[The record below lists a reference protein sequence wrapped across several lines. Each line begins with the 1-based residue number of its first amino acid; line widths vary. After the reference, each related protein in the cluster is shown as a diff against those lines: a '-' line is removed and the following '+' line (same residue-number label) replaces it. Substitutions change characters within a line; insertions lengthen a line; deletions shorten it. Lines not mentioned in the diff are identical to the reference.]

1 MHAKLFHFQEFDIKH
16 DKNVMPVSTD
26 SVLLGS
32 WVDFSGAEHIL
43 DIGCGTGLL
52 SLMAAQRNKTA
63 RIRGIDTNR
72 DAISLAQTN
81 VAQSLW
87 SSRIAIGHQDVLT
100 IEPEITETFDTLV
113 SNPPYFTSGTAPD
126 DLSRGT
132 YRHTATHFFPQFFS
146 KLHCISASHATL
158 SIIIPFSMRKRICAE
173 ALQHAWYVKR
183 MLQVRHTEGV
193 DYTLCLLQWSKQFDQ
208 GNASVESMTLY
219 QADGKKTPAY
229 HKMTRAFYLSE

>member
-1 MHAKLFHFQEFDIKH
+1 VHAKPFYFQEFDINH

-32 WVDFSGAEHIL
+32 WVDFFGAEHIL

-72 DAISLAQTN
+72 DAVSLAQTN
-81 VAQSLW
+81 VAQSPW
-87 SSRIAIGHQDVLT
+87 SSRIAIGHQDVLA
-100 IEPEITETFDTLV
+100 IEPEITDRFDTLV

-126 DLSRGT
+126 DLSRET
-132 YRHTATHFFPQFFS
+132 YRHTSAHFFSQFFS
-146 KLHCISASHATL
+146 KLHSISTSHATL
-158 SIIIPFSMRKRICAE
+158 SIVIPFSMRKRIFAE

-183 MLQVRHTEGV
+183 MLQVRHTERVG
-193 DYTLCLLQWSKQFDQ
+193 YTLCLLEWSKQFDQ
-208 GNASVESMTLY
+208 SKAFVESTTLY
-219 QADGKKTPAY
+219 QSDGKKTPAY